1 MKYTISTTIHKPIN
15 QVIALFDDPAN
26 LKHSFPTLQSTE
38 LIGGVAG
45 QPGAKTRMNFKNGN
59 RTLTLTETVLVR
71 NYPHE
76 FTCAYEAP
84 NVYNTVKNSF
94 SKAGE
99 NATLYTSE
107 QEFKLKGFVKVLGW
121 IMPGAFK
128 KEGIKH
134 MNLFKE
140 FAEKQ

>member
-1 MKYTISTTIHKPIN
+1 MKYIISTTIQKPIDE
-15 QVIALFDDPAN
+15 VISLFDNPDN
-26 LKHSFPTLQSTE
+26 LIHSFPTLESSE
-38 LIGGVAG
+38 LIQGKAG
-45 QPGAKTRMNFKNGN
+45 QPGAKTRMHFKNGN
-59 RTLTLTETVLVR
+59 RTIILIETVLVR

-84 NVYNTVKNSF
+84 NIYNTVKNSF

-99 NATLYTSE
+99 NTTLYTSE
-107 QEFKLKGFVKVLGW
+107 QEFKLKGVVKIIGW

-128 KEGIKH
+128 KEGLKH
-134 MNLFKE
+134 MMRFKE